1 MTAATP
7 GAGRSP
13 PPWVV
18 AVASIGVGGWSW
30 LLATHERAG
39 PAGQVYL
46 AVFVAGVSFA
56 VGGLIVWQQWPR
68 RWLGPL
74 LLVTAASLAL
84 PTLATTRVPLLWT
97 LGSAG
102 NSAFAPLLVYLVLSF
117 PHARP
122 LSRLDRALV
131 AWTALIAIVPTIVL
145 QALIDPARMDCPDCP
160 RDLNLIGVAHEP
172 EFVFAAAQWVHWV
185 IALSAIA
192 VAGRLAQRL
201 WAGTGPARRI
211 LGPVLLPGA
220 LWFAIHGITRGLR
233 NVLRDVLPNDEVLQY
248 GPITIVSTALLTVV
262 PFGVLVGL
270 LRARARR
277 ARVGDLVLELGELPA
292 GERLGEAVARTLGDP
307 DAQVGFW
314 VAETGR
320 YITVEGEPLELP
332 GPDSGRD
339 VTYVEGRGRSLA
351 AIVHDV
357 ALREEPL
364 LVNAVRAAAR
374 LAVENERLHA
384 DALARLE
391 EVRASRARMVEA
403 GDAERRRIERNL
415 HDGAQQRL
423 IAVILQLRMLADALD
438 DDAVKEQIEA
448 VVQEVTVALA
458 ELRDLAQGLHPS
470 ILADEGLGAA
480 VEYLAESAPLPVSAD
495 VADERFP
502 EAIEVTA
509 YFLVSEALANAAKHA
524 NATEVWVSVKRVDGR
539 VAVEVR
545 DDGSGGAG
553 MARGSGLRG
562 LGDRVAAV
570 GGQLRIES
578 PAGRGTHV
586 VAELPCD

>member
-1 MTAATP
+1 MTVTAATA
-7 GAGRSP
+7 GAGRAP

-30 LLATHERAG
+30 LLATHE
-39 PAGQVYL
+39 PAGSAGHVYL

-74 LLVTAASLAL
+74 LLLTAASLAL
-84 PTLATTRVPLLWT
+84 PTLETTRVPLLWT

-117 PHARP
+117 PHVRP

-145 QALIDPARMDCPDCP
+145 QALVDPARMGCPDCP

-220 LWFAIHGITRGLR
+220 LWFAIHAITRVIR
-233 NVLRDVLPNDEVLQY
+233 NVLANDEVLQY

-320 YITVEGEPLELP
+320 YVTVEGEPLELP
-332 GPDSGRD
+332 RPDSGRD

-351 AIVHDV
+351 AIVHDA

-391 EVRASRARMVEA
+391 EVRASRARLVEA
-403 GDAERRRIERNL
+403 SDAERRRIERNL

-423 IAVILQLRMLADALD
+423 IAVTLQLRMLADAVD

-448 VVQEVTVALA
+448 GVQEVRVALA

-480 VEYLAESAPLPVSAD
+480 VEYLAERAPLPVSVD
-495 VADERFP
+495 VADERYP
-502 EAIEVTA
+502 EPIEVTA

-524 NATEVWVSVKRVDGR
+524 NATEVRVSVKRVDGR
-539 VAVEVR
+539 VTVEVR
-545 DDGSGGAG
+545 DDGTGGAG

-570 GGQLRIES
+570 GGQLRVES
-578 PAGRGTHV
+578 PAGRGTRV